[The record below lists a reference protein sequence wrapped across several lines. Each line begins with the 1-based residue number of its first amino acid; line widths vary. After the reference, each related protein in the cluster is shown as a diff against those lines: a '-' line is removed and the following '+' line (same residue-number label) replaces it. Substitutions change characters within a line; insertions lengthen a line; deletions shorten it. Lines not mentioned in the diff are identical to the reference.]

1 MVQLYVAGQKAGTL
15 EDAARVIPE
24 AAAKNQPVEFR
35 RDDGRVMGTFT
46 PAPAE
51 PLVPWD
57 PSITWEDVE
66 RIRAG
71 EFVTW
76 EEAKKRMGWE

>member
-35 RDDGRVMGTFT
+35 EDDGRVMGTFT
-46 PAPAE
+46 PADDGPN
-51 PLVPWD
+51 VPWD
-57 PSITWEDVE
+57 PSITWADLE
-66 RIRAG
+66 RIRAS
-71 EFVTW
+71 EYVTLD
-76 EEAKKRMGWE
+76 EARKRMGWE